1 MHCYESRTHVYIHCF
16 LLTARTFNLDA
27 SSIIFLILGVLSG
40 FSVQFFSTSFS
51 RRRCTEF
58 IFVQVLRRQKRKRTK
73 ESNLTP
79 ITFLPHTQHAHRRDT
94 WCRHLFFLFKQ
105 QTIAVCFG
113 CYFPFANIR
122 RFLFFIIL
130 RKWKNKQIKINAY
143 QAHGEHLFNAHIVC
157 CAWLRACSNTKYRNE
172 YAWEYVQRTHSSNTK
187 YTCVAG
193 TKKKRIIRKYGKSV
207 RETADSNSDN
217 D

>member
-79 ITFLPHTQHAHRRDT
+79 ITFLPHTQHAHRETLDAD
-94 WCRHLFFLFKQ
+94 
-105 QTIAVCFG
+105 I
-113 CYFPFANIR
+113 YF
-122 RFLFFIIL
+122 
-130 RKWKNKQIKINAY
+130 
-143 QAHGEHLFNAHIVC
+143 
-157 CAWLRACSNTKYRNE
+157 S
-172 YAWEYVQRTHSSNTK
+172 SSNS
-187 YTCVAG
+187 
-193 TKKKRIIRKYGKSV
+193 KRLLYVSV
-207 RETADSNSDN
+207 VISLLPTYVGFYFLLF
-217 D
+217 